1 MCRLT
6 VKGRHAHTGGMN
18 PDKSDAPT
26 PTISRV
32 CPDGTLIELLYDG
45 GAAITALAVCTP
57 DGTVSAESHVE
68 LATGERLMP
77 YAPKNNLLTSGCVL
91 LPSEV
96 GTLLEKP
103 KLVAQIKAFIHR
115 YVDLPELYEDIA
127 AHYVL
132 LTWVHDAFN
141 ELGYLRF
148 RGTPGSGK
156 TRALLA
162 IGSIS
167 YKPFFA
173 SGASTVSPIF
183 HVLDSFGG
191 TLILDEA
198 DLRFSDAT
206 ADLTKILNNGTM
218 NGLPVLRTMTNRHR
232 ELNPQAFK
240 VFGPKIIAMRES
252 FADDALES
260 RFLTHDTGGRPL
272 RKDISIHLPDTMR
285 AEAQALRNSLLA
297 WRFHARGKA
306 GPDPSRLIEGITP
319 RSNQTALALLSLI
332 DNPAIRACV
341 ADDLAA
347 AEARVSTKRATSP
360 EATMVR
366 ILRSM
371 FAHTTTPY
379 LTLADV
385 TALYNE
391 TTATRC
397 ELPLSAKTVGWM
409 VRGKLGLETTKTRG
423 VFVIP
428 QSEGRKIASLATRYG
443 LPADVP
449 TMTPEIAELGFLARS
464 AKLSA

>member
-1 MCRLT
+1 MLGDMT
-6 VKGRHAHTGGMN
+6 

-32 CPDGTLIELLYDG
+32 GPEGTLIELLYDG
-45 GAAITALAVCTP
+45 EARTTVLAVCAP
-57 DGTVSAESHVE
+57 DGTVVIETQVE
-68 LATGERLMP
+68 LVTGERLVP
-77 YAPKNNLLTSGCVL
+77 YAPRNNLLTSGCVL
-91 LPSEV
+91 LPSTV
-96 GTLLEKP
+96 GALLEKP
-103 KLVAQIKAFIHR
+103 ELVAQIKSYIHR

-148 RGTPGSGK
+148 KGMPGSGK

-167 YKPFFA
+167 YKPIFA

-183 HVLDSFGG
+183 HLLDAFGG

-218 NGLPVLRTMTNRHR
+218 KGLPVLRTMANRHR

-240 VFGPKIIAMRES
+240 VFGPKIIAMRQC

-272 RKDISIHLPDTMR
+272 RKDISIHLPDTMKT
-285 AEAQALRNSLLA
+285 EAQALRNNLLA
-297 WRFHARGKA
+297 WRFHARNNV
-306 GPDPSRLIEGITP
+306 GPDPSRLIDDIAP

-332 DNPAIRACV
+332 DDPAIRARV
-341 ADDLAA
+341 ADDLVAS
-347 AEARVSTKRATSP
+347 EARVSIKRAASP

-366 ILRSM
+366 IVRSM
-371 FAHTTTPY
+371 FANAPTPY

-385 TALYNE
+385 TALYND
-391 TTATRC
+391 TTATRG
-397 ELPLSAKTVGWM
+397 EQPLSAKAVGWM

-428 QSEGRKIASLATRYG
+428 QNERGKIDSLAMRYG

-449 TMTPEIAELGFLARS
+449 IMTPEIAALGFLARS
-464 AKLSA
+464 AKISA